1 MSRTLLT
8 LATLTAAALGGAASA
23 GNAGASLGDC
33 YNHVISACNQTNHP
47 VSCSE
52 SGMDACDEL
61 HSASIAPG
69 AIASIRIAAAAGRP
83 QGYIVRLQSVGG
95 RTASAGP
102 DDDGR
107 GDDGRRPGR
116 GGTGS
121 DEPGNTPNH
130 PTKPEPSEPN
140 DPQKPDPATPND
152 PATPDPATP
161 NPDPKPEAQPES
173 KPKPEDKPKPQRDPK
188 PEPKPD
194 PKPRPDPK
202 PKGLGLKAPSSGGPD
217 INR

>member
-8 LATLTAAALGGAASA
+8 LATLTAATLAGAASA

-52 SGMDACDEL
+52 SGMDACDDL

-69 AIASIRIAAAAGRP
+69 AISSIRIAAAAGFP
-83 QGYIVRLQSVGG
+83 QGYIVRLQSIGG
-95 RTASAGP
+95 RTAAGGP
-102 DDDGR
+102 
-107 GDDGRRPGR
+107 GDDGR
-116 GGTGS
+116 GGTGAE
-121 DEPGNTPNH
+121 EPGNTPNH
-130 PTKPEPSEPN
+130 
-140 DPQKPDPATPND
+140 PQKPDPATPND
-152 PATPDPATP
+152 PAKPDPATP

-188 PEPKPD
+188 PQPK
-194 PKPRPDPK
+194 PDPK
-202 PKGLGLKAPSSGGPD
+202 PKGLGLKAAPSGGSND
-217 INR
+217 TR